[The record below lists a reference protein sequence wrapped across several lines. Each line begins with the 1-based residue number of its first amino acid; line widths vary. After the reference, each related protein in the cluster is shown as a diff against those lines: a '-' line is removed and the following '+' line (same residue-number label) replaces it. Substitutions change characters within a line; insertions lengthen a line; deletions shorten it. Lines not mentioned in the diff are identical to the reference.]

1 MAWFG
6 GPDHVSRKVDSWEVE
21 LNTLVLVFRII
32 YYKASWRYVGMAK
45 FLLTETDLT
54 KVFRKIPDGSVVAI
68 SGFNIST
75 APEYLLLKLY
85 DTFLKYGHPKH
96 LFIESDSLPGSPG
109 RGIDKV
115 CSQIEENGH
124 YSFLKGVL
132 MPFLGWSPA
141 LQKLVLDERIEG
153 YTLSIGTM
161 AHLLREISAGR
172 PGLIT
177 KVGVG
182 TFLDSKQD
190 SGTLNQLARKVGRV
204 NVENLVIHGKDYL
217 LISAPKPDVALIRGT
232 TADEMGNISMEKEG
246 IYGTVF
252 TITQAAKAAPGGGMT
267 FCQVERVA
275 RLGTINPKA
284 VHIPGP
290 LIDYV
295 AVSPSEFAWQTGSI
309 EFDPR
314 ISGGLIPP
322 LVHRHHEKIELD
334 VRTVI
339 ERRAGIE
346 IARKVREKNGPL
358 IANFGVGIPSEI
370 PSLLEAERISE
381 YVYSTVEAGPW
392 GGVPLSGNDFG
403 VSVGPFA
410 IIPLPDQF
418 TLYEGGMIDISI
430 LGFMQVDS
438 EGNVNPSILP
448 GRIPGPG
455 GFPAIT
461 CGSPSIVFTGQF
473 AAGKSDIRVSNGALS
488 IVKDGETTKFVKDV
502 YKILF
507 RGEVGVRENKDVTY
521 ITERA
526 VFKLN
531 SRGIR
536 LTEIAPGVDLDRDIL
551 DKMEFK
557 PEMGDHTET
566 MENTIFLPERL
577 GLNSIVSGISKNG
590 FDE

>member
-1 MAWFG
+1 
-6 GPDHVSRKVDSWEVE
+6 
-21 LNTLVLVFRII
+21 
-32 YYKASWRYVGMAK
+32 MAK
-45 FLLTETDLT
+45 FLLTEAELT
-54 KVFRKIPDGSVVAI
+54 KAFRKIPDGSVVAI

-85 DTFLKYGHPKH
+85 DTFLKYGHPRH
-96 LFIESDSLPGSPG
+96 LFLESDSLPGSPG

-124 YSFLKGVL
+124 YQFLKGVL

-153 YTLSIGTM
+153 YTISIGTM

-177 KVGVG
+177 RVGVG
-182 TFLDSKQD
+182 TFLDSKHD
-190 SGTLNQLARKVGRV
+190 RGTLNQLARKVGRV
-204 NVENLVIHGKDYL
+204 NVENIVIHGKEYL
-217 LISAPKPDVALIRGT
+217 LISAPKPDVALIRAT

-252 TITQAAKAAPGGGMT
+252 TITQAAKAGPTCGIS

-295 AVSPSEFAWQTGSI
+295 AVSPSEYAWQTGSI

-322 LVHRHHEKIELD
+322 LVHKRHEKIDLD
-334 VRTVI
+334 SRTVI
-339 ERRAGIE
+339 ERRAAIE
-346 IARKVREKNGPL
+346 IASMVRDKRRAI

-370 PSLLEAERISE
+370 PSLLESEKISDF
-381 YVYSTVEAGPW
+381 VYSTVEAGPW
-392 GGVPLSGNDFG
+392 GGVPLTGNDFG

-418 TLYEGGMIDISI
+418 TLYEGGMIDISV

-461 CGSPSIVFTGQF
+461 SGSPSIIFTGQF
-473 AAGKSDIRVSNGALS
+473 TAGASDIRIRDGTLS
-488 IVKDGETTKFVKDV
+488 IVKDGSTTKFVKDV

-507 RGEVGVRENKDVTY
+507 RGEVGISEKKEVTF

-526 VFKLN
+526 VFKLGN
-531 SRGIR
+531 HGIR
-536 LTEIAPGVDLDRDIL
+536 LTEVAPGVDIGRDIL
-551 DKMEFK
+551 DRMEFK
-557 PEMGDHTET
+557 PEISANTAT
-566 MENTIFLPERL
+566 MEKSIFIPEKL
-577 GLNSIVSGISKNG
+577 GLSSYVSGIRKVG
-590 FDE
+590 IYE

>member
-1 MAWFG
+1 MA
-6 GPDHVSRKVDSWEVE
+6 R
-21 LNTLVLVFRII
+21 
-32 YYKASWRYVGMAK
+32 
-45 FLLTETDLT
+45 FLLNDSDLDR
-54 KVFRKIPDGSVVAI
+54 VFKKIPDGSVVAI

-85 DTFLKYGHPKH
+85 DTFVKHGHPKH

-124 YSFLKGVL
+124 YQFLKGVL

-141 LQKLVLDERIEG
+141 LQKLILDERIEG
-153 YTLSIGTM
+153 YTISIGTM

-190 SGTLNQLARKVGRV
+190 SGALNELARKVGRV
-204 NVENLVIHGKDYL
+204 NVENIKLHGEDFL
-217 LISAPKPDVALIRGT
+217 LISAPKPTVALIRGT

-252 TITQAAKAAPGGGMT
+252 TITQAAKAGPSCGMA

-275 RLGTINPKA
+275 RMGTINPKA

-295 AVSPSEFAWQTGSI
+295 AVSPAEYAWQTGSI

-322 LVHRHHEKIELD
+322 LVHKHRENIHLD
-334 VRTVI
+334 AKTI
-339 ERRAGIE
+339 IQRRAAIE
-346 IARKVREKNGPL
+346 IASKVREKKRSL

-381 YVYSTVEAGPW
+381 YIYSTVEAGPW
-392 GGVPLSGNDFG
+392 GGVPLTGNDFG

-418 TLYEGGMIDISI
+418 TIYEGGMIDISI
-430 LGFMQVDS
+430 LGFMQIDS

-473 AAGKSDIRVSNGALS
+473 TAGSADIRVKNGSLNIAR
-488 IVKDGETTKFVKDV
+488 DGETTKFVKEV
-502 YKILF
+502 HKILF
-507 RGEVGVRENKDVTY
+507 RGAVGIREKKDVTF

-531 SRGIR
+531 SRGLR
-536 LTEIAPGVDLDRDIL
+536 LTEIAPGVDLDRDVL
-551 DKMEFK
+551 DRMEFRPK
-557 PEMGDHTET
+557 VDSNVPSMDKD
-566 MENTIFLPERL
+566 IFLPKKL
-577 GLNSIVSGISKNG
+577 GLSSIVSGVRKNG
-590 FDE
+590 FTE

>member
-1 MAWFG
+1 MA
-6 GPDHVSRKVDSWEVE
+6 R
-21 LNTLVLVFRII
+21 
-32 YYKASWRYVGMAK
+32 
-45 FLLTETDLT
+45 FLLSEADLT
-54 KVFRKIPDGSVVAI
+54 KVFKKIPDGSTVAI

-85 DTFLKYGHPKH
+85 DTFLKYGHPRH
-96 LFIESDSLPGSPG
+96 LFIESNSLPGSPG

-124 YSFLKGVL
+124 YQFLKGVL

-141 LQKLVLDERIEG
+141 LQKLILDERIEG

-161 AHLLREISAGR
+161 AHLLREVSAGR

-190 SGTLNQLARKVGRV
+190 AGTLNELARKVGRI
-204 NVENLVIHGKDYL
+204 NVENIVIHGNEYL
-217 LISAPKPDVALIRGT
+217 LISAPKPNVALIRGT

-252 TITQAAKAAPGGGMT
+252 TITQAAKAGPSGGIS

-275 RLGTINPKA
+275 RMGTINPKA

-295 AVSPSEFAWQTGSI
+295 AVSPSEYAWQTGSI

-322 LVHRHHEKIELD
+322 VIHKRREKILLD
-334 VRTVI
+334 SRSVI
-339 ERRAGIE
+339 VRRAALE
-346 IARKVREKNGPL
+346 IANMVRDRKKAL

-370 PSLLEAERISE
+370 PSLLEEEKVSDYI
-381 YVYSTVEAGPW
+381 YSTVEAGPW
-392 GGVPLSGNDFG
+392 GGVPLTGNDFG

-430 LGFMQVDS
+430 LGFMQVDK

-473 AAGKSDIRVSNGALS
+473 TAGKADVRVRNGSLS
-488 IVKDGETTKFVKDV
+488 IVKDGNTTKFVNEV

-507 RGEVGVRENKDVTY
+507 RGELAIREKKDVTI

-526 VFKLN
+526 VFKLGN
-531 SRGIR
+531 HGIR
-536 LTEIAPGVDLDRDIL
+536 LMEIAPGVDLDRDIL
-551 DKMEFK
+551 EKMDFR
-557 PEMGDHTET
+557 PDIMQNLAT
-566 MENTIFLPERL
+566 MNPDIFQPERL
-577 GLNSIVSGISKNG
+577 GLGTLVSGIRKSG
-590 FDE
+590 IYE

>member
-1 MAWFG
+1 MAPWQVG
-6 GPDHVSRKVDSWEVE
+6 
-21 LNTLVLVFRII
+21 LNLLVFEFRIL
-32 YYKASWRYVGMAK
+32 YYMSLSGYVPMAK
-45 FLLTETDLT
+45 FLLTENDLT
-54 KVFRKIPDGSVVAI
+54 KAFRKIPDGSVVAI

-75 APEYLLLKLY
+75 APEYLLLRLY
-85 DTFLKYGHPKH
+85 DTFLKYGHPRH

-109 RGIDKV
+109 RGIDEV
-115 CSQIEENGH
+115 CSQIEEEKH
-124 YSFLKGVL
+124 YNFLKGIL

-182 TFLDSKQD
+182 TFLDAKQD
-190 SGTLNQLARKVGRV
+190 SGTLNELARKVGRV
-204 NVENLVIHGKDYL
+204 SVENMVIHGKDYL
-217 LISAPKPDVALIRGT
+217 LISAPKPNVALIRGT

-252 TITQAAKAAPGGGMT
+252 TITQASKAGPDQGMT

-295 AVSPSEFAWQTGSI
+295 AVSPAEYAWQTGSI

-322 LVHRHHEKIELD
+322 LAHKHREKIELD
-334 VRTVI
+334 ARTVI
-339 ERRAGIE
+339 ERRAAIE
-346 IARKVREKNGPL
+346 IARTVSEKKRAI

-370 PSLLEAERISE
+370 PSLLDAERISD

-392 GGVPLSGNDFG
+392 GGVPLTGNDFG
-403 VSVGPFA
+403 VSIGPFA

-430 LGFMQVDS
+430 LGFMQVDA

-473 AAGKSDIRVSNGALS
+473 SAGKPDIR
-488 IVKDGETTKFVKDV
+488 IHDGNVTIAREGDTTKFVKQV
-502 YKILF
+502 YKIFF
-507 RGEVGVRENKDVTY
+507 RGEVGVKENKKVTF

-526 VFKLN
+526 VFKLGN
-531 SRGIR
+531 HGIE
-536 LTEIAPGVDLDRDIL
+536 LTEIAPGVDMDRDIL
-551 DKMEFK
+551 DRMEFK
-557 PEMGDHTET
+557 PVVNSHPQIMDSS
-566 MENTIFLPERL
+566 IFLPERL
-577 GLNSIVSGISKNG
+577 GLTSYVSGIKKNG
-590 FDE
+590 FEE

>member
-1 MAWFG
+1 MAPWQVG
-6 GPDHVSRKVDSWEVE
+6 
-21 LNTLVLVFRII
+21 LNLLVFEFRIL
-32 YYKASWRYVGMAK
+32 YYMSLSGYVPMAK
-45 FLLTETDLT
+45 FLLTENDLT
-54 KVFRKIPDGSVVAI
+54 KAFRKVPDGSVVAI

-75 APEYLLLKLY
+75 APEYLLLRLY
-85 DTFLKYGHPKH
+85 DTFLKYGHPRH

-115 CSQIEENGH
+115 CSQIEEEKH
-124 YSFLKGVL
+124 YNFLKGIL

-141 LQKLVLDERIEG
+141 LQKLVLDERIED

-182 TFLDSKQD
+182 TFLDAKQD
-190 SGTLNQLARKVGRV
+190 SGTLNELARKVGRV
-204 NVENLVIHGKDYL
+204 SVENMVIHGKDYL
-217 LISAPKPDVALIRGT
+217 LISAPKPNVALIRGT

-252 TITQAAKAAPGGGMT
+252 TITQASKAGPDQGMT

-295 AVSPSEFAWQTGSI
+295 AVSPAEYAWQTGSI

-322 LVHRHHEKIELD
+322 LAHKHREKIELD
-334 VRTVI
+334 ARTVI
-339 ERRAGIE
+339 ERRAAIE
-346 IARKVREKNGPL
+346 IARTVSEKKRAI

-370 PSLLEAERISE
+370 PSLLDAERISD
-381 YVYSTVEAGPW
+381 YIYSTVEAGPW
-392 GGVPLSGNDFG
+392 GGVPLTGNDFG
-403 VSVGPFA
+403 VSIGPFA

-418 TLYEGGMIDISI
+418 TLYEGGMIDISN
-430 LGFMQVDS
+430 LGFMQVDA

-473 AAGKSDIRVSNGALS
+473 SAGKPDIR
-488 IVKDGETTKFVKDV
+488 IHDGNVTIAREGDTTKFVKQV
-502 YKILF
+502 YKIFF
-507 RGEVGVRENKDVTY
+507 RGEVGVKENKKVTF

-526 VFKLN
+526 VFKLGN
-531 SRGIR
+531 HGIE
-536 LTEIAPGVDLDRDIL
+536 LTEIAPGVDMDRDIL
-551 DKMEFK
+551 DRMEFK
-557 PEMGDHTET
+557 PVVNSHPQIMDSS
-566 MENTIFLPERL
+566 IFLPERL
-577 GLNSIVSGISKNG
+577 GLTSYVSGIKKNG
-590 FDE
+590 FEE

>member
-1 MAWFG
+1 MAL
-6 GPDHVSRKVDSWEVE
+6 R
-21 LNTLVLVFRII
+21 
-32 YYKASWRYVGMAK
+32 RYVHMAK
-45 FLLTETDLT
+45 FLLTENDLT

-75 APEYLLLKLY
+75 APEYLLLRLY
-85 DTFLKYGHPKH
+85 DTFLKYGHPRH

-115 CSQIEENGH
+115 CSQIEEEKH
-124 YSFLKGVL
+124 YNFLKGIL

-182 TFLDSKQD
+182 TFLDSRQD
-190 SGTLNQLARKVGRV
+190 GGTLNELARKVGRV
-204 NVENLVIHGKDYL
+204 SVENMVIHGKDYL
-217 LISAPKPDVALIRGT
+217 LISAPKPDVALVRGT

-252 TITQAAKAAPGGGMT
+252 TITQAAKAGPDRGMT

-295 AVSPSEFAWQTGSI
+295 AVSPAEYAWQTGSI

-322 LVHRHHEKIELD
+322 LGHKHHEKIELD
-334 VRTVI
+334 ARTVI
-339 ERRAGIE
+339 ERRAAIE
-346 IARKVREKNGPL
+346 MAKTVKEKKRSI

-370 PSLLEAERISE
+370 PSVLESERISD

-392 GGVPLSGNDFG
+392 GGLPLTGNDFG
-403 VSVGPFA
+403 VSIGPFA

-430 LGFMQVDS
+430 LGFMQVDA

-461 CGSPSIVFTGQF
+461 SGSPSIVFTGQF
-473 AAGKSDIRVSNGALS
+473 SAGKPDIRVQDGKVS
-488 IVKDGETTKFVKDV
+488 IVHDGETTKFVKEV
-502 YKILF
+502 YKIFF
-507 RGEVGVRENKDVTY
+507 RGEVGIKEKKDVTFV
-521 ITERA
+521 TERA
-526 VFKLN
+526 VFKLG
-531 SRGIR
+531 SHGII
-536 LTEIAPGVDLDRDIL
+536 LTEIAPGVDMDRDIL
-551 DKMEFK
+551 ERMEFK
-557 PEMGDHTET
+557 PKMSSEPQAMDPA
-566 MENTIFLPERL
+566 IFLPEKL
-577 GLNSIVSGISKNG
+577 GLSSYVSGIRKAG
-590 FDE
+590 FEE

>member
-1 MAWFG
+1 MAPWQVG
-6 GPDHVSRKVDSWEVE
+6 
-21 LNTLVLVFRII
+21 LNLLVFEFRIL
-32 YYKASWRYVGMAK
+32 YYMSLSGYVPMAK
-45 FLLTETDLT
+45 FLLTENDLT
-54 KVFRKIPDGSVVAI
+54 KAFRKIPDGSVVAI

-75 APEYLLLKLY
+75 APEYLLLRLY
-85 DTFLKYGHPKH
+85 DTFLKYGHPRH

-115 CSQIEENGH
+115 CSQIEEEKH
-124 YSFLKGVL
+124 YNFLKGIL

-182 TFLDSKQD
+182 TFLDAKQD
-190 SGTLNQLARKVGRV
+190 SGTLNELARKVGRV
-204 NVENLVIHGKDYL
+204 SVENMVIHGKDYL
-217 LISAPKPDVALIRGT
+217 LISAPKPNVALIRGT

-252 TITQAAKAAPGGGMT
+252 TITQASKAGPDQGMT

-295 AVSPSEFAWQTGSI
+295 AVSPAEYAWQTGSI

-322 LVHRHHEKIELD
+322 LAHKHREKIELD
-334 VRTVI
+334 ARTVI
-339 ERRAGIE
+339 ERRAAIE
-346 IARKVREKNGPL
+346 IARTVSEKKRAI

-370 PSLLEAERISE
+370 PSLLDAERISD

-392 GGVPLSGNDFG
+392 GGVPLTGNDFG
-403 VSVGPFA
+403 VSIGPFA

-430 LGFMQVDS
+430 LGFMQVDA

-473 AAGKSDIRVSNGALS
+473 SAGKPDIR
-488 IVKDGETTKFVKDV
+488 IHDGNVTIAREGDTTKFVKQV
-502 YKILF
+502 YKIFF
-507 RGEVGVRENKDVTY
+507 RGEVGVKENKKVTF

-526 VFKLN
+526 VFKLGN
-531 SRGIR
+531 HGIE
-536 LTEIAPGVDLDRDIL
+536 LTEIAPGVDMDRDIL
-551 DKMEFK
+551 DRMEFK
-557 PEMGDHTET
+557 PVVNSHPQIMDSS
-566 MENTIFLPERL
+566 IFLPERL
-577 GLNSIVSGISKNG
+577 GLTSYVSGIKKNG
-590 FDE
+590 FEE

>member
-1 MAWFG
+1 MAPWQVG
-6 GPDHVSRKVDSWEVE
+6 
-21 LNTLVLVFRII
+21 LNLLVFEFRIL
-32 YYKASWRYVGMAK
+32 YYMSLSGYVPMAK
-45 FLLTETDLT
+45 FLLNENDLT
-54 KVFRKIPDGSVVAI
+54 KTFRKIPDGSVVAI

-75 APEYLLLKLY
+75 APEYLLLRLY
-85 DTFLKYGHPKH
+85 DTFLKYGHPRH

-115 CSQIEENGH
+115 CSQIEEEKH
-124 YSFLKGVL
+124 YNFLKGIL

-141 LQKLVLDERIEG
+141 LQKLVIDERIEG

-182 TFLDSKQD
+182 TFLDAKQD
-190 SGTLNQLARKVGRV
+190 SGTLNELARKVGRV
-204 NVENLVIHGKDYL
+204 SVENMVIHGKDYL
-217 LISAPKPDVALIRGT
+217 LISAPKPNVALIRGT

-252 TITQAAKAAPGGGMT
+252 TITQASKAGPDRGMT

-295 AVSPSEFAWQTGSI
+295 AVSPAEYAWQTGSI

-322 LVHRHHEKIELD
+322 LVHKHHEKVELD
-334 VRTVI
+334 ARTVI
-339 ERRAGIE
+339 ERRAAIE
-346 IARKVREKNGPL
+346 IARTVSEKKRAI

-370 PSLLEAERISE
+370 PSLLDAERISD

-392 GGVPLSGNDFG
+392 GGVPLTGNDFG
-403 VSVGPFA
+403 VSIGPFA

-430 LGFMQVDS
+430 LGFMQVDA

-473 AAGKSDIRVSNGALS
+473 SAGKPDIR
-488 IVKDGETTKFVKDV
+488 IQDGNVTIDREGDTTKFVNQV
-502 YKILF
+502 YKIFF
-507 RGEVGVRENKDVTY
+507 RGEVGVKENKKVTFV
-521 ITERA
+521 TERA
-526 VFKLN
+526 VFKLG
-531 SRGIR
+531 SHGIE
-536 LTEIAPGVDLDRDIL
+536 LTEIAPGVDMDRDIL
-551 DKMEFK
+551 DRMEFK
-557 PEMGDHTET
+557 PVVNSHPQIMDSS
-566 MENTIFLPERL
+566 IFLPERL
-577 GLNSIVSGISKNG
+577 GLSSYVSGIKKNG
-590 FDE
+590 FEE

>member
-1 MAWFG
+1 MAPWQVG
-6 GPDHVSRKVDSWEVE
+6 
-21 LNTLVLVFRII
+21 LNLLVFEFRIL
-32 YYKASWRYVGMAK
+32 YYMSLSGYVPMAK
-45 FLLTETDLT
+45 FLLTENDLT
-54 KVFRKIPDGSVVAI
+54 KAFRKVPDGSVVAI

-75 APEYLLLKLY
+75 APEYLLLRLY
-85 DTFLKYGHPKH
+85 DTFLKYGHPRH

-115 CSQIEENGH
+115 CSQIEEEKH
-124 YSFLKGVL
+124 YNFLKGIL

-141 LQKLVLDERIEG
+141 LQKLVLDERIED

-182 TFLDSKQD
+182 TFLDAKQD
-190 SGTLNQLARKVGRV
+190 SGTLNELARKVGRV
-204 NVENLVIHGKDYL
+204 SVENMVIHGKDYL
-217 LISAPKPDVALIRGT
+217 LISAPKPNVALIRGT

-252 TITQAAKAAPGGGMT
+252 TITQASKAGPDQGMT

-295 AVSPSEFAWQTGSI
+295 AVSPAEYAWQTGSI

-322 LVHRHHEKIELD
+322 LAHKHREKIELD
-334 VRTVI
+334 ARTVI
-339 ERRAGIE
+339 ERRAAIE
-346 IARKVREKNGPL
+346 IARTVSEKKRAI

-370 PSLLEAERISE
+370 PSLLDAERISD

-392 GGVPLSGNDFG
+392 GGVPLTGNDFG
-403 VSVGPFA
+403 VSIGPFA

-430 LGFMQVDS
+430 LGFMQVDA

-473 AAGKSDIRVSNGALS
+473 SAGKPDIR
-488 IVKDGETTKFVKDV
+488 IHDGNVTIAREGDTTKFVKQV
-502 YKILF
+502 YKIFF
-507 RGEVGVRENKDVTY
+507 RGEVGVKENKKVTF

-526 VFKLN
+526 VFKLGN
-531 SRGIR
+531 HGIE
-536 LTEIAPGVDLDRDIL
+536 LTEIAPGVDMDRDIL
-551 DKMEFK
+551 DRMEFK
-557 PEMGDHTET
+557 PVVNSHPQIMDSS
-566 MENTIFLPERL
+566 IFLPERL
-577 GLNSIVSGISKNG
+577 GLTSYVSGIKKNG
-590 FDE
+590 FEE

>member
-1 MAWFG
+1 MAPWQVG
-6 GPDHVSRKVDSWEVE
+6 
-21 LNTLVLVFRII
+21 LNLLVFEFRIL
-32 YYKASWRYVGMAK
+32 YYMSLSGYVPMAK
-45 FLLTETDLT
+45 FLLTENDLT
-54 KVFRKIPDGSVVAI
+54 KAFRKIPDGSVVAI

-75 APEYLLLKLY
+75 APEYLLLRLY
-85 DTFLKYGHPKH
+85 DTFLKYGHPRH

-115 CSQIEENGH
+115 CSQIEEEKH
-124 YSFLKGVL
+124 YNFLKGIL

-182 TFLDSKQD
+182 TFLDAKQD
-190 SGTLNQLARKVGRV
+190 SGTLNELARKVGRV
-204 NVENLVIHGKDYL
+204 SVENMVIHGKDYL
-217 LISAPKPDVALIRGT
+217 LISAPKPNVALIRGT

-252 TITQAAKAAPGGGMT
+252 TITQASKAGPDQGMT

-295 AVSPSEFAWQTGSI
+295 AVSPAEYAWQTGSI

-322 LVHRHHEKIELD
+322 LAHKHREKIELD
-334 VRTVI
+334 ARTVI
-339 ERRAGIE
+339 ERRAAIE
-346 IARKVREKNGPL
+346 IARTVSEKKRAI

-370 PSLLEAERISE
+370 PSLLDAERISD
-381 YVYSTVEAGPW
+381 YIYSTVEAGPW
-392 GGVPLSGNDFG
+392 GGVPLTGNDFG
-403 VSVGPFA
+403 VSIGPFA

-430 LGFMQVDS
+430 LGFMQVDA

-473 AAGKSDIRVSNGALS
+473 SAGKPDIR
-488 IVKDGETTKFVKDV
+488 IHDGNVTIAREGDTTKFVKQV
-502 YKILF
+502 YKIFF
-507 RGEVGVRENKDVTY
+507 RGEVGVKENKKVTF

-526 VFKLN
+526 VFKLGN
-531 SRGIR
+531 HGIE
-536 LTEIAPGVDLDRDIL
+536 LTEIAPGVDMDRDIL
-551 DKMEFK
+551 DRMEFK
-557 PEMGDHTET
+557 PVVNSHPQIMDSS
-566 MENTIFLPERL
+566 IFLPERL
-577 GLNSIVSGISKNG
+577 GLTSYVSGIKKNG
-590 FDE
+590 FEE

>member
-1 MAWFG
+1 MAPWQVG
-6 GPDHVSRKVDSWEVE
+6 
-21 LNTLVLVFRII
+21 LNLLVFEFRIL
-32 YYKASWRYVGMAK
+32 YYMALSGYVPMAK
-45 FLLTETDLT
+45 FLLNENDLT
-54 KVFRKIPDGSVVAI
+54 KTFRKIPDGSVVAI

-75 APEYLLLKLY
+75 APEYLLLRLY
-85 DTFLKYGHPKH
+85 DTFLKYGHPRH

-115 CSQIEENGH
+115 CSQIEEEKH
-124 YSFLKGVL
+124 YNFLKGIL

-141 LQKLVLDERIEG
+141 LQKLVIDERIEG

-182 TFLDSKQD
+182 TFLDAKQD
-190 SGTLNQLARKVGRV
+190 SGTLNELARKVGRV
-204 NVENLVIHGKDYL
+204 SVENMVIHGKDYL
-217 LISAPKPDVALIRGT
+217 LISAPKPNVALIRGT

-252 TITQAAKAAPGGGMT
+252 TITQASKAGPDRGMT

-295 AVSPSEFAWQTGSI
+295 AVSPAEYAWQTGSI

-322 LVHRHHEKIELD
+322 LVHKHHEKVELD
-334 VRTVI
+334 ARTVI
-339 ERRAGIE
+339 ERRAAIE
-346 IARKVREKNGPL
+346 IARTVSEKKRAI

-370 PSLLEAERISE
+370 PSLLDAERISD

-392 GGVPLSGNDFG
+392 GGVPLTGNDFG
-403 VSVGPFA
+403 VSIGPFA

-430 LGFMQVDS
+430 LGFMQVDA

-473 AAGKSDIRVSNGALS
+473 SAGKPDIR
-488 IVKDGETTKFVKDV
+488 IQDGNVTIDREGDTTKFVNQV
-502 YKILF
+502 YKIFF
-507 RGEVGVRENKDVTY
+507 RGEVGVKENKKVTFV
-521 ITERA
+521 TERA
-526 VFKLN
+526 VFKLG
-531 SRGIR
+531 SHGIE
-536 LTEIAPGVDLDRDIL
+536 LTEIAPGVDMDRDIL
-551 DKMEFK
+551 DRMEFK
-557 PEMGDHTET
+557 PVVNSHPQIMDSS
-566 MENTIFLPERL
+566 IFLPERL
-577 GLNSIVSGISKNG
+577 GLSSYVSGIKKNG
-590 FDE
+590 FEE

>member
-1 MAWFG
+1 MAPWQVG
-6 GPDHVSRKVDSWEVE
+6 
-21 LNTLVLVFRII
+21 LNLLVFEFRIL
-32 YYKASWRYVGMAK
+32 YYMALSGYVPMAK
-45 FLLTETDLT
+45 FLLNENDLT
-54 KVFRKIPDGSVVAI
+54 KTFRKIPDGSVVAI

-75 APEYLLLKLY
+75 APEYLLLRLY
-85 DTFLKYGHPKH
+85 DTFLKYGHPRH

-115 CSQIEENGH
+115 CSQIEEEKH
-124 YSFLKGVL
+124 YNFLKGIL

-141 LQKLVLDERIEG
+141 LQKLVIDERIEG

-182 TFLDSKQD
+182 TFLDAKQD
-190 SGTLNQLARKVGRV
+190 SGTLNELARKVGRV
-204 NVENLVIHGKDYL
+204 SVENMVIHGKDYL
-217 LISAPKPDVALIRGT
+217 LISAPKPNVALIRGT

-252 TITQAAKAAPGGGMT
+252 TITQASKAGPDRGMT

-295 AVSPSEFAWQTGSI
+295 AVSPAEYAWQTGSI

-322 LVHRHHEKIELD
+322 LVHKHHEKVELD
-334 VRTVI
+334 ARTVI
-339 ERRAGIE
+339 ERRAAIE
-346 IARKVREKNGPL
+346 IARTVSEKKRAI

-370 PSLLEAERISE
+370 PSLLDAERISD

-392 GGVPLSGNDFG
+392 GGVPLTGNDFG
-403 VSVGPFA
+403 VSIGPFA

-430 LGFMQVDS
+430 LGFMQVDA

-473 AAGKSDIRVSNGALS
+473 SAGKPDIR
-488 IVKDGETTKFVKDV
+488 IQDGNVTIAREGDTTKFVNQV
-502 YKILF
+502 YKIFF
-507 RGEVGVRENKDVTY
+507 RGEVGVKENKKVTFV
-521 ITERA
+521 TERA
-526 VFKLN
+526 VFKLG
-531 SRGIR
+531 SHGIE
-536 LTEIAPGVDLDRDIL
+536 LTEIAPGVDMDRDIL
-551 DKMEFK
+551 DRMEFK
-557 PEMGDHTET
+557 PVVNSHPQIMDSS
-566 MENTIFLPERL
+566 IFLPERL
-577 GLNSIVSGISKNG
+577 GLSSYVSGIKKNG
-590 FDE
+590 FEE